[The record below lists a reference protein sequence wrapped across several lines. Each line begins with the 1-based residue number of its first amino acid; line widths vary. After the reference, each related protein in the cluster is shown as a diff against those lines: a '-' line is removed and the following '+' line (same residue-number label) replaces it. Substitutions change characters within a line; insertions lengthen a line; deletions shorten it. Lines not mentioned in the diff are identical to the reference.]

1 MLGFPFMEVRRRI
14 LPVWVFIWLG
24 HSGSLMFCLG
34 PTWTPNNLLV
44 LSKFRVPDYGFFL
57 YVLKTL
63 KPKA

>member
-14 LPVWVFIWLG
+14 LLVWVFIWLG

-34 PTWTPNNLLV
+34 LLV
-44 LSKFRVPDYGFFL
+44 LNEFRVPYYGFFL
-57 YVLKTL
+57 YNLKTL